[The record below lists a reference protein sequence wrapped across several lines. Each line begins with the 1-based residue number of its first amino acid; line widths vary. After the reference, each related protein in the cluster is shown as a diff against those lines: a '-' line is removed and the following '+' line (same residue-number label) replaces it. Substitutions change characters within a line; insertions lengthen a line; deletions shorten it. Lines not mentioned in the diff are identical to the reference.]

1 MGLFHIEGR
10 FYQFMVQLK
19 DIFILNVMW
28 IIFSIPLITIGA
40 STTAAC
46 SVGMKMYKNQE
57 GYIARTF
64 VREFKKNWKQGTLAW
79 GIMLFLMYVI
89 YLDQQILHSLK
100 NPSII
105 FMIALIAA
113 IALLVV
119 SFMYTFPLLSRYEN
133 SVWQTIKN
141 SYQITIRYIGRTLF
155 MVAIVAAVY
164 LILNWNMTML
174 YFMIVL
180 GPGLLFYTY
189 GSFCIQLFEK
199 IEKENK

>member
-199 IEKENK
+199 IEQENK